1 MGVFLVGSNFKILM
15 RNVTLCYDENEGTRF
30 YQILFTHN
38 AKETKY
44 KL

>member
-1 MGVFLVGSNFKILM
+1 M
-15 RNVTLCYDENEGTRF
+15 RNVTLYYVQNEGTRF
-30 YQILFTHN
+30 LQILFTHN